1 MPSAGLQNLKNNL
14 HATGRRRAVFSLET
28 WAIALVIL
36 VFASILWAS
45 L

>member
-1 MPSAGLQNLKNNL
+1 MPSAGLANLVNNL
-14 HATGRRRAVFSLET
+14 RATRRRRAVLSLET